1 MVVGRKYLSPT
12 IKESCMQVPQWVK
25 PGVWGVVIGAI
36 GMMIIGFSWL
46 GWTRGSTAETLAQ
59 ERVSAALVA
68 AFTPICIEKFMAQP
82 EATVKLTEFQKTSSW
97 RQREFVEKGGWATL
111 PGSNGPNAKVAVACA
126 EQLIKT
132 NKT

>member
-1 MVVGRKYLSPT
+1 
-12 IKESCMQVPQWVK
+12 MQVPQWVK
-25 PGVWGVVIGAI
+25 PGVWGIVIGAI
-36 GMMIIGFSWL
+36 GMSILGFSWMD
-46 GWTRGSTAETLAQ
+46 WTLGSTAETLAQ
-59 ERVSAALVA
+59 ERANAALVA

-82 EATVKLTEFQKTSSW
+82 EATVKLTEFQQTSSW

-111 PGSNGPNAKVAVACA
+111 PGGAGPNVKVAGACA